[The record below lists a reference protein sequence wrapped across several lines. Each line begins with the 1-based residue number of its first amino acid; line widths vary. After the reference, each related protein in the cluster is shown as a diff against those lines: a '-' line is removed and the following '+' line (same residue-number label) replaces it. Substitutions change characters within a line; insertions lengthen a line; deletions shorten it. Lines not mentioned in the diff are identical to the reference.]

1 MPPAPRIAFAFPGQG
16 SQKVGMGRDLAL
28 ARRTVGETFE
38 EADRVLGFPLS
49 ALCWEGPE
57 ADLALT
63 VNTQPALLTVSTA
76 IARLLGEQGIR
87 PDLVL
92 GHSLGE
98 YSAQVAAGGLTFADA
113 LGLVRARGRYM
124 QEAVPVGEGAMAAVV
139 GLSAAG
145 VQALCDEAR
154 LPGEVLSP
162 ANYNGAGQVV
172 MAGHAAS
179 VERAI
184 EAAPRRGARRAL
196 RLPVSAPFHCA
207 LMLPAEER
215 LARDLEKVRFAEP
228 RVPLVTN
235 VDARIITRA
244 HEGREA
250 LRRQVSAPVRWEES
264 VRRLREQG
272 VSTVVEVGA
281 GRVLSGLIR
290 RIDESLQVYAVE
302 DEKSLKALRDAL
314 A

>member
-1 MPPAPRIAFAFPGQG
+1 
-16 SQKVGMGRDLAL
+16 MGRDLAL

-124 QEAVPVGEGAMAAVV
+124 QEAVPVGKGAMAAVV
-139 GLSAAG
+139 GLGAAEIE
-145 VQALCDEAR
+145 ALCDEAR

-207 LMLPAEER
+207 LMRPAEER

-264 VRRLREQG
+264 VRRLRERG

-314 A
+314 G

>member
-1 MPPAPRIAFAFPGQG
+1 VPPASRIAFAFPGQG

-28 ARRTVGETFE
+28 ARRTVSETFE
-38 EADRVLGFPLS
+38 EADRVLGFSLS

-63 VNTQPALLTVSTA
+63 VNTQPALLTVATA

-98 YSAQVAAGGLTFADA
+98 YSAQVEAGGLTFADA

-124 QEAVPVGEGAMAAVV
+124 QEAVPVGKGAMAAVV
-139 GLSAAG
+139 GLSAAE
-145 VQALCDEAR
+145 VEALCDEAR

-172 MAGHAAS
+172 IAGHAAS

-184 EAAPRRGARRAL
+184 ETAPRRGARRAL

-207 LMLPAEER
+207 LMRPAEER

-228 RVPLVTN
+228 RVPLITN
-235 VDARIITRA
+235 VDARAITRA
-244 HEGREA
+244 AEGREA

-314 A
+314 G